1 LSKEYGGKKKE
12 LSKEDYEKYIVSKS
26 KERKKDLESLKK
38 MLGAKKLEPVGLDK
52 VAGWYVEP
60 EFNKED
66 QAEVEVVKETK
77 TETTTKK
84 ETKVKVKKPG
94 ELTMGDRIRNAI
106 LGKTLAEGRKKE
118 RAATPPSVAAVAP
131 RGPGWE
137 VADPTSGVVLAQS
150 AGNAEAL
157 ARGMGK

>member
-1 LSKEYGGKKKE
+1 LSKKYEGKKKE
-12 LSKEDYEKYIVSKS
+12 LSKEDYEKYITAKS

-38 MLGAKKLEPVGLDK
+38 MLKTKGLESIGLYK
-52 VAGWYVEP
+52 VPGWYVEP
-60 EFNKED
+60 EPKKED
-66 QAEVEVVKETK
+66 QAEVEVVKKTK

-94 ELTMGDRIRNAI
+94 ELTMGDKIRNAI

-118 RAATPPSVAAVAP
+118 RAAAPPDVAAVAP